1 MEIHYSYED
10 IEDYEDYEDPEGT
23 MLAHREQLGLPP
35 PIPLA
40 EPWELGP
47 PVLIRDEP
55 SWPMTNEADWP
66 IPTKPSGGVDFGE
79 EDEVAN
85 LIAAEWYDD
94 VEGLIADEIEYR
106 RGPGVHD
113 PEVPGRFAHLDEH
126 PGQAGRVGRPVE
138 GLGVVSEPGTAGGLT
153 LSRDRPEA
161 DPGRCTHLDPAIPGA
176 AGPEVW
182 DEFVVPAAFAHVD
195 PGLYR
200 FETTAGPGATLEAW
214 VTAADAVQDGVPGA
228 AEVLSRADERL
239 RVLAPRAMDGYDGML
254 AEGADRSRAMRL
266 TDRAVRREVGEV
278 TVDRV
283 GGPGPGRSDVAAGP
297 GRSGP
302 GAGPLGPWM
311 SLNSSDGPAM
321 GSATEAAVRPPARDL
336 GIQG

>member
-55 SWPMTNEADWP
+55 SWPMTNHDDWP
-66 IPTKPSGGVDFGE
+66 VPTKPSGGVEFGE

-85 LIAAEWYDD
+85 LIAADWYED
-94 VEGLIADEIEYR
+94 VEGLIADEIEDR
-106 RGPGVHD
+106 RGSG
-113 PEVPGRFAHLDEH
+113 
-126 PGQAGRVGRPVE
+126 
-138 GLGVVSEPGTAGGLT
+138 
-153 LSRDRPEA
+153 
-161 DPGRCTHLDPAIPGA
+161 
-176 AGPEVW
+176 
-182 DEFVVPAAFAHVD
+182 
-195 PGLYR
+195 
-200 FETTAGPGATLEAW
+200 
-214 VTAADAVQDGVPGA
+214 VTAADAVEDVPGA
-228 AEVLSRADERL
+228 AKVLSRAEERL
-239 RVLAPRAMDGYDGML
+239 RVLAPRAMDGYHDLL
-254 AEGADRSRAMRL
+254 AEGADSSRVMRL
-266 TDRAVRREVGEV
+266 ADRAVRREVGEV

-283 GGPGPGRSDVAAGP
+283 GGPGPDRSVVAGP

-302 GAGPLGPWM
+302 GAGPLGPWA
-311 SLNSSDGPAM
+311 SLNSSDGAVV
-321 GSATEAAVRPPARDL
+321 GSAPEAAVRPPARDL